1 MYRACTLGCSD
12 PEWDDGNTIFNFF
25 KMLELTYKFTTE
37 QLYDYFMLE
46 NNPKGAT
53 KRGRYGAQK
62 SSASDQR
69 IFISKQN
76 YAGVPVDQQRDALR
90 KFHEENPNMFMPADE
105 PNHTII
111 PQVPA
116 MMHQTYGDF
125 ELVSGLSFDQILD
138 DMQQD
143 QMDDFYQRYMD
154 DGPEKGGGGGKS
166 KSDIRASDKITKIYG
181 CATMWHETKEEMM
194 EMLKSI
200 FRIDKDYSAR
210 RLAQKYLQI
219 VDPDYYEWETHI
231 LFDDAFELGDNDEEE
246 QIVSD

>member
-1 MYRACTLGCSD
+1 
-12 PEWDDGNTIFNFF
+12 
-25 KMLELTYKFTTE
+25 
-37 QLYDYFMLE
+37 
-46 NNPKGAT
+46 
-53 KRGRYGAQK
+53 
-62 SSASDQR
+62 
-69 IFISKQN
+69 
-76 YAGVPVDQQRDALR
+76 
-90 KFHEENPNMFMPADE
+90 
-105 PNHTII
+105 
-111 PQVPA
+111 
-116 MMHQTYGDF
+116 
-125 ELVSGLSFDQILD
+125 
-138 DMQQD
+138 MQQD

-154 DGPEKGGGGGKS
+154 DGPEKGGGGSKS

-246 QIVSD
+246 QIVSEELMTFGNTSIA

>member
-1 MYRACTLGCSD
+1 
-12 PEWDDGNTIFNFF
+12 
-25 KMLELTYKFTTE
+25 
-37 QLYDYFMLE
+37 
-46 NNPKGAT
+46 
-53 KRGRYGAQK
+53 
-62 SSASDQR
+62 
-69 IFISKQN
+69 
-76 YAGVPVDQQRDALR
+76 
-90 KFHEENPNMFMPADE
+90 
-105 PNHTII
+105 
-111 PQVPA
+111 
-116 MMHQTYGDF
+116 
-125 ELVSGLSFDQILD
+125 
-138 DMQQD
+138 MQQD

-154 DGPEKGGGGGKS
+154 DGPEKGGGGKS

-246 QIVSD
+246 QIVSDELMTFGNTSIA

>member
-1 MYRACTLGCSD
+1 
-12 PEWDDGNTIFNFF
+12 
-25 KMLELTYKFTTE
+25 MLELTYKFTTE

-138 DMQQD
+138 VAVV
-143 QMDDFYQRYMD
+143 YQNLHTRQLETMSTVRMTFHGAPITALRIRNELPMKMATVLNKMLRCP
-154 DGPEKGGGGGKS
+154 DGS
-166 KSDIRASDKITKIYG
+166 LQT
-181 CATMWHETKEEMM
+181 
-194 EMLKSI
+194 LKSVAGNVFATYFQGNTYFLKI
-200 FRIDKDYSAR
+200 CRV
-210 RLAQKYLQI
+210 L
-219 VDPDYYEWETHI
+219 
-231 LFDDAFELGDNDEEE
+231 LFE
-246 QIVSD
+246 